1 MSQREAEL
9 ACVRV
14 TNAIEHLKE
23 YYAVIVVK
31 SSGNREVV
39 IRQKGDIEKC

>member
-1 MSQREAEL
+1 MNQRQAEL

-23 YYAVIVVK
+23 YYVVIIVK
-31 SSGNREVV
+31 QSGNREVV
-39 IRQKGDIEKC
+39 IRQKGDHEKC